1 MTITPSSVLTPEPE
15 SPLLSA
21 TTSPSTS
28 ALEREIFEAINAARQ
43 AQGLPPYQADE
54 QLTAL
59 ALAHAKDM
67 AERDYFSHVTPE
79 GQTLDDRF
87 RANGLTAPIYGENIQ
102 RNPEP
107 AGQLADSAFNEF
119 MESLSHRD
127 NLLNNQFDH
136 IGLAVVEDPP
146 GWYIIVLT
154 FAQQPQSI
162 PPSSTAEPQ
171 PDLSVFLPISPLPS
185 PGVSPEPSLIPP
197 ANPIA
202 LERQMVEAINT
213 ERRARGLPPYQLD
226 QQLRAVAQAHA
237 QDLAQRGYMSHVTLE
252 GKTYLDR
259 LQEAG
264 LNPQW
269 YGENIQL
276 SVRTAD
282 EAVRD
287 GLARWMDDPP
297 HRDNVL
303 HPRHT
308 HIGLGVAQTS
318 EGWYVFIMD
327 LIKR

>member
-1 MTITPSSVLTPEPE
+1 VTITPAPILTPEPE
-15 SPLLSA
+15 NPLLSA
-21 TTSPSTS
+21 TSSPSLAT
-28 ALEREIFEAINAARQ
+28 LEQEIFEAINAARQ
-43 AQGLPPYQADE
+43 AQGLPLYQADE
-54 QLTAL
+54 QLATL

-67 AERDYFSHVTPE
+67 AERDYFSHATPE

-87 RANGLTAPIYGENIQ
+87 RASGLTAPMYGENIQ

-107 AGQLADSAFNEF
+107 AGRLAASAFHEF
-119 MESLSHRD
+119 MESLPHRD
-127 NLLNNQFDH
+127 NLLSSQFDH
-136 IGLAVVEDPP
+136 IGVAVVEDPP
-146 GWYIIVLT
+146 GWYLIVLT
-154 FAQQPQSI
+154 FARQPQSI

-185 PGVSPEPSLIPP
+185 PVVSPEPNLIPS
-197 ANPIA
+197 ANLIA
-202 LERQMVEAINT
+202 LERQMVEAINA
-213 ERRARGLPPYQLD
+213 ERQAHGLLPYQLD

-237 QDLAQRGYMSHVTLE
+237 QDLAQRGYMSHITLE

-276 SVRTAD
+276 SVRMAN

-287 GLARWMDDPP
+287 GLARWMDDPL

-308 HIGLGVAQTS
+308 HIGLGVAQTP
-318 EGWYVFIMD
+318 EGWYVFVMD